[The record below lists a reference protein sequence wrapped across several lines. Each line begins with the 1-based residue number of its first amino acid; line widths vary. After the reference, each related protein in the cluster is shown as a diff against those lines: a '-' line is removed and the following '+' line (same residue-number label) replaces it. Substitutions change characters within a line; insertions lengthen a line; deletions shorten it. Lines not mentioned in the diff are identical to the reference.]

1 MCSLKPEE
9 ILQSLPSTYY
19 VINIQSKEIISTN
32 DPEFNGNN
40 ATCYRFLF
48 DSDLPCE
55 NENGQCV
62 CQRKEQH
69 KGNAHFRLEKKINGE
84 KKYFDARV
92 SFPRKNIAV
101 ASYINVTQ
109 QTLSERELR
118 INRQRLE
125 RAQGLAFFGYWE
137 FNLDKKILISSEGS
151 RAIYGVAEERM
162 PLEEARKLPLPQYRK
177 MLNDALNALIQK
189 GEPYNVKFEIKRPDN
204 GETRWIHSI
213 AEYRGDKKMV
223 FGVIHDITETH
234 YARKALEESE
244 NNLKLLF
251 QNMNSAFAFHKII
264 TNEQGKPVD
273 YVFLDVNS
281 KFEELTGLKRNDI
294 LNKRALDVLPETGK
308 FWIERYG
315 KVALEGEPQD
325 FAEYAEEFGK
335 YFQVSAYSPQKEYF
349 AVTFFDISDRKKS
362 EQKLKD
368 ALIDLNLAQ
377 KISKTGNWK
386 YNPDRKKIMW
396 SKQLYDI
403 FGRDTQ
409 LPPPHSEELKKYTE
423 VATFTRYEAAI
434 KEAIENGTPF
444 ELQMK
449 VILPDENIK
458 WIKVICQPDE
468 ERGDNGHFLRGTIQ
482 DITVSKKIEEDLN
495 NSNELL
501 RTIIENIP
509 DAIYMKD
516 RNFRKLIANGGDVR
530 NCGVENISELIGK
543 TDHDVFP
550 QEIADVYIEDDKQ
563 VIERGEPVVNRE
575 EILPAENEEGQR
587 WLLTTKIPLRN
598 DENDIVGLVGIGR
611 DITELKQKE
620 FRLQLL
626 QQTIEQS
633 PMSVIIT
640 NPNNSIEFVNPAFT
654 KITGYSLSEAL
665 GKHPSD
671 LLESGENKK
680 DYLKD
685 VLQTIESGRSWRGEL
700 RSRRENGT
708 TYWENVIISPIFDE
722 NQNIQHFVALTEDIS
737 EKKQMVEEL
746 RIAKEK
752 AEESDRLKSLFLANM
767 SHEIRTPLNG
777 ILGFSNIIC
786 SGEAEK
792 DKMEM
797 YGKIIENSGRRLL
810 TVIDDIID
818 ISKIQANQLKIYM
831 GKFNMNEL
839 IHELFVFYRTQ
850 NAEQLKNVDFECTP
864 CEDETQRWIYSDK
877 NRVYQVLRN
886 LIDNA
891 FKFTQTGKIEF
902 GCSASSSEALTMYV
916 KDTGIGIE
924 PDKEKVIFQSF
935 RQAQE
940 GTSRKYDGSGLG
952 LAIVSGI
959 LERLGGKIWVDS
971 TPGSGSTFYFTL
983 ARNIEKIEEQPVA
996 EQPQLERETKAENG
1010 KRIVSVEDDK
1020 ASVEYLKI
1028 VMKSLG
1034 YELVNFNLARE
1045 AINYLKSQDADLI
1058 LMDVQLPEMNGFDAT
1073 REIKATFPEIPVII
1087 QTAYAMKSDMEKAYQ
1102 AGCDDYLAKPLSLR
1116 ILKEKIKKYV
1126 EN

>member
-19 VINIQSKEIISTN
+19 VINIETKEIVSTN
-32 DPEFNGNN
+32 DPEFNGDN
-40 ATCYRFLF
+40 ASCYRFLF
-48 DSDLPCE
+48 NSDLPCE

-62 CQRKEQH
+62 CQRKEQY
-69 KGNAHFRLEKKINGE
+69 KGEARFQLEKFINGE
-84 KKYFDARV
+84 KEFFDAKV
-92 SFPRKNIAV
+92 SFPKENIAV
-101 ASYINVTQ
+101 ASYTNITQ
-109 QTLSERELR
+109 ETRSEKELK

-137 FNLDKKILISSEGS
+137 FNLNEKIMISSEGS
-151 RAIYGVAEERM
+151 RDIYGVPDERM
-162 PLEEARKLPLPQYRK
+162 PLEEAQKLPLPQYRQ
-177 MLNDALNALIQK
+177 MLNEALNALIHEGK
-189 GEPYNVKFEIKRPDN
+189 PYNVKFEIKRPDN

-213 AEYRGDKKMV
+213 AEYRRDKKMV

-264 TNEQGKPVD
+264 TDEKGTPID

-281 KFEELTGLKRNDI
+281 KFEELTGLKRKDI
-294 LNKRALDVLPETGK
+294 VNKRALEVLPETGK
-308 FWIERYG
+308 FWVQRYG
-315 KVALEGEPQD
+315 NVALTGEPQD

-335 YFQVSAYSPQKEYF
+335 YFQISAYSPQKEYF
-349 AVTFFDISDRKKS
+349 AVTFFDITDRIKS

-368 ALIDLNLAQ
+368 TLIDLNLAQ
-377 KISKTGNWK
+377 QISKTGNWR
-386 YNPDRKKIMW
+386 YDPEEKKIQW

-403 FGRDTQ
+403 FGRNPQ
-409 LPPPHSEELKKYTE
+409 LPPPYSEELKKYTDE
-423 VATFTRYEAAI
+423 TTFLRYEAAI
-434 KEAIENGTPF
+434 KEAIEKGTPF
-444 ELQMK
+444 ELEMK
-449 VILPDENIK
+449 VLLGNENVK
-458 WIKVICQPDE
+458 WVKVICQPDDK
-468 ERGDNGHFLRGTIQ
+468 RGSNGHFLRGTIQ
-482 DITVSKKIEEDLN
+482 DITGSKKIEDDLN

-516 RNFRKLIANGGDVR
+516 RNFRKLIANEGDAR
-530 NCGVENISELIGK
+530 NCSVKSVKELIGK

-550 QEIADVYIEDDKQ
+550 KEIADSYLVDDKK
-563 VIERGEPVVNRE
+563 VIERGEPIINRHE
-575 EILPAENEEGQR
+575 VLPQNELGQR

-598 DENDIVGLVGIGR
+598 DENEIVGLVGIGR

-620 FRLQLL
+620 LRLQLL

-633 PMSVIIT
+633 PMSIIIT
-640 NPNNSIEFVNPAFT
+640 DPKNAVEYVNPAFT
-654 KITGYSLSEAL
+654 KITGYTLEEAL
-665 GKHPSD
+665 GKHPSE
-671 LLESGENKK
+671 LLESGENGN
-680 DYLKD
+680 DYLSEIHEA
-685 VLQTIESGRSWRGEL
+685 IESGRSWRGEL
-700 RSRRENGT
+700 RSKKKDGT
-708 TYWENVIISPIFDE
+708 IYWEDVIISPIFDE
-722 NQNIQHFVALTEDIS
+722 SHKIKHSVALTEDITD
-737 EKKQMVEEL
+737 KKQMVEEL
-746 RIAKEK
+746 KVAKEK

-818 ISKIQANQLKIYM
+818 ISKIQANQLKIYL
-831 GKFNMNEL
+831 GKFNFNEL
-839 IHELFVFYRTQ
+839 IQELFVFYRTQ
-850 NAEQLKNVDFECTP
+850 NAEQLNNIEFECNL
-864 CEDETQRWIYSDK
+864 CEDENYRWIYSDK
-877 NRVYQVLRN
+877 NRIYQVLRN

-902 GCSASSSEALTMYV
+902 GFFASSEEALTLFV

-959 LERLGGKIWVDS
+959 LNRLGGEIWVDS
-971 TPGSGSTFYFTL
+971 TPGSGSTFYITL
-983 ARNIEKIEEQPVA
+983 PHEKETTEPAPAAKHQNTV
-996 EQPQLERETKAENG
+996 REVKPEAS

-1034 YELVNFNLARE
+1034 YELVNFSLASE
-1045 AINYLKSQDADLI
+1045 AISYLKEQNANLV

-1073 REIKATFPEIPVII
+1073 REIKAAFPEMPVII
-1087 QTAYAMKSDMEKAYQ
+1087 QTAYAMKTDMEKAYQ